1 MFRPDSVRIFAVLC
15 SLTVL
20 YGCSKGDEPIENLR
34 ISMLDE
40 VNKVRQAGCRCG
52 ADFMPSVHTLTWND
66 TLEVAAGRHARDM
79 RDKNYLEHISPD
91 GISPIQRTME
101 AGYTGNYVG
110 ENIGRG
116 YSNINQVMAA
126 WKNSESHC
134 KAMMDSLYY
143 EMGAARADQYWVQ
156 EFGRPLKVK

>member
-1 MFRPDSVRIFAVLC
+1 
-15 SLTVL
+15 
-20 YGCSKGDEPIENLR
+20 
-34 ISMLDE
+34 
-40 VNKVRQAGCRCG
+40 
-52 ADFMPSVHTLTWND
+52 MPPVHILTWND

-91 GISPIQRTME
+91 GVSPIQRTME

-116 YSNINQVMAA
+116 YSNINQVMTA